1 MNNKNKWFEL
11 VNMRQSEFDLLEKE
25 SQLDEFTNAEMDWM
39 VSNIRVAENLHHL
52 IRTYDSKLNAYKID
66 DDGSVAKVV
75 RNVRKANTK
84 MIVANKI
91 SINIDITGSVKDTDD
106 GANMSLAIQGQF
118 SIVKTSDDWFWVQ
131 MISMTPITFD
141 QSADS
146 KMIDEI
152 DWINATHCV
161 FKCDGFT
168 GLKMLLNN
176 CKVVA
181 NHGIIG
187 AHIKK
192 QSQDPEFAN
201 RKLIFAEITRK
212 NQISRQSLLSRFKN
226 LFE

>member
-91 SINIDITGSVKDTDD
+91 SININIRASVV
-106 GANMSLAIQGQF
+106 N
-118 SIVKTSDDWFWVQ
+118 
-131 MISMTPITFD
+131 P
-141 QSADS
+141 
-146 KMIDEI
+146 
-152 DWINATHCV
+152 
-161 FKCDGFT
+161 
-168 GLKMLLNN
+168 
-176 CKVVA
+176 
-181 NHGIIG
+181 
-187 AHIKK
+187 
-192 QSQDPEFAN
+192 P
-201 RKLIFAEITRK
+201 
-212 NQISRQSLLSRFKN
+212 
-226 LFE
+226 